1 MNPNNKTSITLK
13 SVEVCKPSVD
23 IPTTICPSYYCYHDD
38 NIFKIREC
46 SIRKQE
52 VNSICGALTIIYGHV
67 PAISS
72 IMTDIGVQAVGWSPI
87 NVLVTFDPCTH
98 ERIYRSLVSM
108 YKSYAEIEN
117 FRECRNGKMTHHFKF
132 NDDTE
137 EFMRRLP
144 LCANINQNIIDHF
157 TTISSRLL
165 ATVPQTN
172 ETMALHPASTHDTP
186 TTATSNKCT
195 MDALCTVV
203 DHNNSSSDSESESSG
218 DYEYETESDD
228 NPIKPNIHVNVVKS
242 SSSSLSSHTGSSS
255 DSDSESESDSESTSD
270 SVTKLNE
277 AIVANTHN
285 DTNTHD
291 EIGAIAVNVVNE
303 VAAPAV
309 SIVAD
314 NKTPS
319 TTASSD
325 NQQSRINEIFAKTYP
340 NMTSV
345 AERKSYLY
353 LDGNCI
359 WEVNGYDI
367 LVSHDNRKMMLLGG
381 HKFLNAILSKH
392 GINGEFKWS
401 HDSTI
406 PHGGNW
412 SVTPITIKL
421 TYDEQCKHITDII
434 VNEYDS
440 VVAEVTDD
448 HFTNKR
454 WEPPCMYHTF
464 DRDPEYFMKKLPNC
478 INATPLIIEKFKQ
491 MKSTIDQKE
500 QYRRLAAKRQREEE
514 AEYQAKRQYQQEQQR
529 QEQQQQ
535 EQQRQQQLENERIR
549 KSNEEYERLRNL
561 DCVVDIEYVKSVFEK
576 YNDRTLTIC
585 GIELKYHGFINDEFV
600 FTDGSV
606 LVMVGNSF
614 YLCTECEVIEV
625 PLMNVCR
632 PDICDGSY
640 WACRA
645 IWHRYNNM
653 IGKDTW
659 NLGYIYKGIDRYK
672 RMIFTKNSNEY
683 YLDANPNHY
692 ASANTCFVVNTQTKQ
707 RTPVCRKLVNSYFY
721 KQRDGTINISIGSD

>member
-1 MNPNNKTSITLK
+1 
-13 SVEVCKPSVD
+13 
-23 IPTTICPSYYCYHDD
+23 
-38 NIFKIREC
+38 
-46 SIRKQE
+46 
-52 VNSICGALTIIYGHV
+52 
-67 PAISS
+67 
-72 IMTDIGVQAVGWSPI
+72 
-87 NVLVTFDPCTH
+87 
-98 ERIYRSLVSM
+98 
-108 YKSYAEIEN
+108 
-117 FRECRNGKMTHHFKF
+117 
-132 NDDTE
+132 
-137 EFMRRLP
+137 
-144 LCANINQNIIDHF
+144 
-157 TTISSRLL
+157 
-165 ATVPQTN
+165 
-172 ETMALHPASTHDTP
+172 
-186 TTATSNKCT
+186 

-203 DHNNSSSDSESESSG
+203 DHNDSSSDSESESSG

-255 DSDSESESDSESTSD
+255 DYDLESDSESTSD

-277 AIVANTHN
+277 AIVANTHIDTNSTN

-291 EIGAIAVNVVNE
+291 VIGAVVVNE

-309 SIVAD
+309 SAAAV
-314 NKTPS
+314 NKTSS
-319 TTASSD
+319 TTTTSND
-325 NQQSRINEIFAKTYP
+325 LQSRIDEIFAKTYP

-345 AERKSYLY
+345 AKRKSYLY
-353 LDGNCI
+353 LDDNCI
-359 WEVNGYDI
+359 WEVSGYNI

-381 HKFLNAILSKH
+381 HKFLNTILSKH

-434 VNEYDS
+434 VDGYDNI
-440 VVAEVTDD
+440 VAEVTDD

-464 DRDPEYFMKKLPNC
+464 DRDPEYFMKKLHDC
-478 INATPLIIEKFKQ
+478 INVTPEIIEKFKQ

-514 AEYQAKRQYQQEQQR
+514 AEYQAKRQYQQEQQ
-529 QEQQQQ
+529 QQ
-535 EQQRQQQLENERIR
+535 ELQRQQQLENERIR
-549 KSNEEYERLRNL
+549 KSNEEYARLQNL
-561 DCVVDIEYVKSVFEK
+561 DRVVDIEFVKSVFEK
-576 YNDRTLTIC
+576 YNDQVLTIC

-606 LVMVGNSF
+606 LVMVSNRF
-614 YLCTECEVIEV
+614 YLCTQCEVIEV
-625 PLMNVCR
+625 PIMNVCR
-632 PDICDGSY
+632 PDIIDGSY
-640 WACRA
+640 WKCKA
-645 IWHRYNNM
+645 IWHKYYDM

-659 NLGYIYKGIDRYK
+659 NLGYIYKGIDKYN
-672 RMIFTKNSNEY
+672 RMIFTKNSDEY

-692 ASANTCFVVNTQTKQ
+692 ACANTCFVVNTQTKQ